1 MAAITPQDR
10 ARHVEIILGRIDALP
25 TLSPV
30 AVRVL
35 QLSSDSRAGLDELTR
50 LIGSDPA
57 LTAKV
62 LALTRRSDLGIAR
75 GITSIDRVVIL
86 LGLDTLR
93 AALLSAELYEMFKPG
108 GTGDAAHAADSH
120 DNPSAEDRDACF
132 DASGFWRH
140 SIAVACA
147 AELIAEKFRGALP
160 GVQPGE
166 AYLCGLLH
174 DLGKPALERTLPRTY
189 ARVVA
194 LSQDGRAALAEVE
207 KRVMGVDHLTA
218 GKRLAERWGLPH
230 AVVDT
235 MWLHAKPFDALPDLP
250 HRTMIA
256 LVGVADAFCRSR
268 HIGFSGNLAALDQ
281 LPRLC
286 AELGLDEERVRE
298 IEQPL
303 IARVAERCA
312 ALGLEEVTDKEVLLE
327 ALSQANRRLAAFTA
341 RAAAAPQLTA
351 AGTASERLTVAL
363 AGFLAEQRRRPA
375 PGGTGAV
382 DAVAE
387 LIAHSAMQ
395 WLGSECVALIWQPR
409 ANAACEGY
417 EFCAQHG
424 WATVR
429 QRTRFEA
436 IPPTHPQTTWT
447 IADPTG
453 AGTLVILHDRTEG
466 TPPPLPPTLS
476 DLWLLTIQSAA
487 KHEGATRVAEQL
499 VESLDRVAKAEETAS
514 RAQVMASLGELAAG
528 AAHEMNNPLAV
539 ISGNAQLL
547 AKSLKNPNDYRA
559 MAAIV
564 KASGRLADLVQSL
577 HLFASPSQPNRVETD
592 MNELVARACR
602 DARER
607 CGMPNAHGS
616 RHASPA
622 LSIRANV
629 DPQTRFARVDPGQVS
644 QALVELITNAIE
656 SEPRSVIELK
666 IAVDGNFDHLL
677 VAVRDDGK
685 GISPDDLP
693 HIADPFFSARP
704 AGRSAGLGL
713 AKVKQF
719 ARLHGGDLSIVSEP
733 GHGTTATIALP
744 DWRSVSARRSRAAA

>member
-1 MAAITPQDR
+1 MAAPTPQDR
-10 ARHVEIILGRIDALP
+10 ARHLEIILGRIDALP

-50 LIGSDPA
+50 LIESDPSLA
-57 LTAKV
+57 AKV

-75 GITSIDRVVIL
+75 GITSIERIVIL

-108 GTGDAAHAADSH
+108 AAGSNHDTPDPAAAAG
-120 DNPSAEDRDACF
+120 AEDRDARF
-132 DASGFWRH
+132 DAAGFWRH

-147 AELIAEKFRGALP
+147 AELIAEKFCAALP
-160 GVQPGE
+160 AVKPAE

-174 DLGKPALERTLPRTY
+174 DLGKPALERALPRTY

-194 LSQDGRAALAEVE
+194 LSQDGRASLAEVE
-207 KRVMGVDHLTA
+207 KRVMGLDHHLA

-230 AVVDT
+230 AVLDC
-235 MWLHAKPFDALPDLP
+235 MWLHARPFESIPDLP
-250 HRTMIA
+250 HRAMIA

-281 LPRLC
+281 LPRFC
-286 AELGLDEERVRE
+286 AELGLDDDRVRE

-341 RAAAAPQLTA
+341 RAAAAPRA
-351 AGTASERLTVAL
+351 
-363 AGFLAEQRRRPA
+363 PA
-375 PGGTGAV
+375 PHDDPSRLARAV
-382 DAVAE
+382 DEFLTTGRSRGTPGGAGATDAAVECVAF
-387 LIAHSAMQ
+387 SAMR
-395 WLGSECVALIWQPR
+395 WLGSDCLAALWQPR
-409 ANAACEGY
+409 ANAPWEGY
-417 EFCAQHG
+417 EFAAQHD
-424 WATVR
+424 WLALR

-436 IPPTHPQTTWT
+436 LPPTHPQTTWT
-447 IADPTG
+447 ISDPAG
-453 AGTLVILHDRTEG
+453 AGSLVLLHDRTDG
-466 TPPPLPPTLS
+466 AALPPTLS
-476 DLWLLTIQSAA
+476 DLWLFAVQAA
-487 KHEGATRVAEQL
+487 ARHEGATRVSEQL
-499 VESLDRVAKAEETAS
+499 VEALDRVAKAEETAA

-539 ISGNAQLL
+539 ISGNAQIL

-559 MAAIV
+559 MSGIV
-564 KASGRLADLVQSL
+564 KAASRLSDLVQSL
-577 HLFASPSQPNRVETD
+577 HLFASPTQPARVETD
-592 MNELVARACR
+592 MNDLVARACR

-629 DPQTRFARVDPGQVS
+629 DPQTRFARLDPAQVS

-656 SEPRSVIELK
+656 SDPKSLIELK
-666 IAVDGNFDHLL
+666 VGVDDHADHLL

-685 GISPDDLP
+685 GIDPEALP
-693 HIADPFFSARP
+693 HVADPFFSARP
-704 AGRSAGLGL
+704 AGRAVGMGL

-719 ARLHGGDLSIVSEP
+719 ARLHGGDLTIVSEP
-733 GHGTTATIALP
+733 GAGTTATITLP
-744 DWRSVSARRSRAAA
+744 DWRSASARRSRAAA